1 MSRSVNP
8 EKKKK
13 KKRERPVNLKKMK
26 KERQKLERVGKEI
39 WSSLISQ
46 IL

>member
-13 KKRERPVNLKKMK
+13 KKRERPVNLKKKK